1 MPYYSIVF
9 FRLCDNPLLESG
21 VQILMEALPEN
32 QSLTN
37 LSLMHTG
44 LGDEGVLD
52 LAKRLQQHRRLQE
65 LNVAY
70 NNIGDD
76 AALLLVDACREH
88 PSIQTVHLYLN
99 PLSKVAK
106 QSLYARGVP
115 RSHSGQRVK
124 VLASVTEGTDLS
136 ENWRNILSV
145 IRENSSSWDQQH
157 VIQQLKVYTYST
169 M

>member
-1 MPYYSIVF
+1 MVKCKRPQRHTKSMQSFMQALQNF
-9 FRLCDNPLLESG
+9 FLSMSLCS
-21 VQILMEALPEN
+21 
-32 QSLTN
+32 
-37 LSLMHTG
+37 
-44 LGDEGVLD
+44 
-52 LAKRLQQHRRLQE
+52 
-65 LNVAY
+65 
-70 NNIGDD
+70 
-76 AALLLVDACREH
+76 
-88 PSIQTVHLYLN
+88 LYLN

-136 ENWRNILSV
+136 ENWRPILNV
-145 IRENSSSWDQQH
+145 IRENASSWDQQR